1 MSSVNLNFLNDL
13 TSQYGATETLDE
25 FIKAEGPNITVDG
38 KPYDL
43 NMIRGLMADNGE
55 RNFTDEEII
64 TFMNK
69 GVSVDYDIDSAGDAV
84 LAGVGSG
91 GLGIL
96 GAPVDIVN
104 SITRGIEDVTRAGFN
119 KLASINA
126 PEGVDDPSSPNYDPD
141 FYLSRKPEDFI
152 FSSTKPFAGKES
164 IAEGLETTYALVG
177 SDFEYKLDKMEIP
190 EEYRYAYVMAE
201 IAAENAPIVF
211 GLPVVAATKA
221 GSSKPIHAFWDEI
234 IKDPKKFVITE
245 SAATSGGAG
254 LVGIAEAQQVEN
266 PYARMGIEFLGN
278 IIGGASANP
287 KSILETG
294 IKGALKLPIVGAVL
308 KGQSKSAARI
318 AAFQELKRSLNST
331 HKGLLKKADELDKEA
346 ANAETASEQ
355 EAFKAQADA
364 ARDEAKFYEL
374 SFVFNSMEKG
384 YRDIYRLAEGQD
396 IKPIDSEVFAG
407 NFANN
412 PAVVGM
418 QQYFSEKD
426 TSFAQDVVQNA
437 QDSIKY
443 MLSAA
448 EAMAR
453 GGNPEAAQA
462 MTNNAYQ
469 QAVNMVMIDAQDKAQ
484 KLLQGVRGN
493 IDQQTVIDASKQ
505 AQELISTAKDRWR
518 DMENYLWETIPND
531 LMVENNKFIDQIN
544 NIYSGPNRKLF
555 PEQSITGNSE
565 LDSVLERLR
574 NSSTI
579 SIGELKL
586 IRSQLL
592 ELSRNTGSGRG
603 GQADFRATSVLNELA
618 DAALKDITDSNIP
631 ENILTEFNLARVFSR
646 NLHDR
651 FSTGFNAELLNLTG
665 QASSDLRIE
674 PEMSLTTAYG
684 TGGIRANR
692 NLQDMQETASKTDTY
707 EAAMTAKMMDDAAVA
722 RGVSDDD
729 PIITP
734 APSSTSVV
742 RTEGPMPYTPP
753 NQTAFPFKPMP
764 ETSRMVIDEDGNVVP
779 DPRLDQTNPQFRDNR
794 PRTRTRNDIFPP
806 EGSETADTLNNMFG
820 FNRSNSPEVDP
831 PQDLSDAEINSQADE
846 IYGDGPPEE
855 VVGGEVAVADTPTP
869 FGPRMSEAQET
880 FLRNVV
886 YTKLLDSKT
895 VKTPE
900 GDTKTLLTL
909 SPEKVRQWKL
919 DNETLLSRFPDLA
932 TDIDLAIDARRVM
945 DRMDSELSAIAE
957 GNLSQNIND
966 IFTGNVN
973 RLNRLQELKQVASS
987 VANQGDNTPK
997 AALRNSIMD
1006 YVFRASERP
1015 SDPSIDYLE
1024 KGSPNFQAIAKNLLT
1039 PINDQGMTL
1048 LDALA
1053 YKDPNNPNDYAI
1065 LQPDEM
1071 AAVARFLQ
1079 EGINIENSLLIQ
1091 STPDDVIR
1099 PTSDLQTNLAR
1110 IVGANI
1116 GATFGDGGASLQTA
1130 QIVSGQFKKLV
1141 SSLPLANQNKAMQD
1155 LLKSPRILV
1164 GMYSRDPSV
1173 RLTSFQAYKESIIS
1187 RYNQSGA
1194 KGVAGK
1200 LAKDATMGTVNI
1212 VADGITNTPVSARLG
1227 SGTGEK
1233 DLPDDAVVQTE
1244 EMLSEEEEEE

>member
-13 TSQYGATETLDE
+13 SSQYGATDTLDE

-38 KPYDL
+38 ESYDL
-43 NMIRGLMADNGE
+43 NMIRGLMTEDGE
-55 RNFTDEEII
+55 RNFTDEDII

-69 GVSVDYDIDSAGDAV
+69 GVSVDYSIDSAGDAA

-91 GLGIL
+91 SLGVL

-104 SITRGIEDVTRAGFN
+104 SITRGIEDVTRAGVN

-126 PEGVDDPSSPNYDPD
+126 PEGVDDPNSPNYDPD
-141 FYLSRKPEDFI
+141 FYLSRNPEDFI

-221 GSSKPIHAFWDEI
+221 GSGKPVHAFWDEI
-234 IKDPKKFVITE
+234 IKDPKKFVMTE
-245 SAATSGGAG
+245 SAATSGGAAF
-254 LVGIAEAQQVEN
+254 VGIAEQQQVEN

-278 IIGGASANP
+278 LAGGASANP
-287 KSILETG
+287 KSIFETG
-294 IKGALKLPIVGAVL
+294 VKGALKLPIVGAVL
-308 KGQSKSAARI
+308 KGKSKSAARI

-331 HKGLLKKADELDKEA
+331 HKNLLKKSEELRQEA
-346 ANAETASEQ
+346 ANAQTASERD
-355 EAFKAQADA
+355 AFLQQADA
-364 ARDEAKFYEL
+364 AENEAGLYEL
-374 SFVFNSMEKG
+374 SFVFNTMEKG

-396 IKPIDSEVFAG
+396 IDPIDSEVFAG

-412 PAVVGM
+412 PAIVEL
-418 QQYFSEKD
+418 QKYFSNQD
-426 TSFAQDVVQNA
+426 SVFDAQVIQNA
-437 QDSIKY
+437 QESIAY

-453 GGNPEAAQA
+453 GGNPEAAQI

-493 IDQQTVIDASKQ
+493 VDQQSVIDASIQ
-505 AQELISTAKDRWR
+505 AQKLISEARQSWSG
-518 DMENYLWETIPND
+518 MEDYLWQTIPTD
-531 LMVENNKFIDQIN
+531 IMVENNKFIEEIRS
-544 NIYSGPNRKLF
+544 IYSGPDRVLF
-555 PEQSITGNSE
+555 SEQSVTGSGE
-565 LDSVLERLR
+565 LDAVLSRLG
-574 NSSTI
+574 NADTI
-579 SIGELKL
+579 SLGDLKL

-592 ELSRNTGSGRG
+592 QLARTSSSGLNP
-603 GQADFRATSVLNELA
+603 DFRASGIYSRLA
-618 DAALKDITDSNIP
+618 NSTLKDITESNIP
-631 ENILTEFNLARVFSR
+631 ENILAEFNLARAFSSR
-646 NLHDR
+646 LHER
-651 FSTGFNAELLNLTG
+651 FDTGFNAELLNLTG
-665 QASSDLRIE
+665 QATSDLAMT
-674 PEMSLTTAYG
+674 PEMSLTRAYG
-684 TGGIRANR
+684 GGGIQGKE
-692 NLQDMQETASKTDTY
+692 NLEDMQVAASETDTV

-722 RGVSDDD
+722 AGMEKGSGET
-729 PIITP
+729 IITP

-753 NQTAFPFKPMP
+753 NQTAYPFKPVP
-764 ETSRMVIDEDGNVVP
+764 ENRMTIDEDGNVVP
-779 DPRLDQTNPQFRDNR
+779 EPNQGQPRFRDND

-831 PQDLSDAEINSQADE
+831 PKDLSDAEINSQADE

-869 FGPRMSEAQET
+869 FGPAMSEAQET
-880 FLRNVV
+880 FLRNLV

-919 DNETLLSRFPDLA
+919 DNEALLSRFPDLA

-945 DRMDSELSAIAE
+945 DRMDSELSAVAE

-973 RLNRLQELKQVASS
+973 RLDRLQELKQVASS
-987 VANQGDNTPK
+987 VANQGDNAPK

-1006 YVFRASERP
+1006 YIFRISERP

-1053 YKDPNNPNDYAI
+1053 YKKPDNPNDYAI
-1065 LQPDEM
+1065 LQPDEI

-1079 EGINIENSLLIQ
+1079 EGINIENSLRPRA
-1091 STPDDVIR
+1091 TPEEVIT
-1099 PTSDLQTNLAR
+1099 PTGDLQTNLAR

-1116 GATFGDGGASLQTA
+1116 GATFGEGGASLQTA

-1141 SSLPLANQNKAMQD
+1141 SSLPLANQKKAMQD

-1164 GMYSRDPSV
+1164 GMYKRDPSV

-1187 RYNQSGA
+1187 RYNEAGV

-1200 LAKDATMGTVNI
+1200 LAKDATMGTVNVI
-1212 VADGITNTPVSARLG
+1212 ADGLTDTPVSARLG
-1227 SGTGEK
+1227 ATTGEK

-1244 EMLSEEEEEE
+1244 EMLSEEEEE

>member
-69 GVSVDYDIDSAGDAV
+69 GVSVDYDIDSAGDAA

-126 PEGVDDPSSPNYDPD
+126 PEGVDDPNSPNYDPD

-152 FSSTKPFAGKES
+152 FSSTTPFGGKES
-164 IAEGLETTYALVG
+164 IATGLETTYALVG

-221 GSSKPIHAFWDEI
+221 GSGKPIHAFWDEI
-234 IKDPKKFVITE
+234 IKDPKKFIITE

-254 LVGIAEAQQVEN
+254 LVGIAEQQQVEN

-294 IKGALKLPIVGAVL
+294 MKGALKLPIVGAVL

-318 AAFQELKRSLNST
+318 SAFQELKRSLNAT
-331 HKGLLKKADELDKEA
+331 HKGLLKKSKELKQEA
-346 ANAETASEQ
+346 ANAQTVSER
-355 EAFKAQADA
+355 EAFLKQAEA
-364 ARDEAKFYEL
+364 AENEAGLYEL

-396 IKPIDSEVFAG
+396 IKPIDSEIFAG

-412 PAVVGM
+412 PAVVEL
-418 QQYFSEKD
+418 QKYFSNQD
-426 TSFAQDVVQNA
+426 TLFDAQVIQNA

-453 GGNPEAAQA
+453 GGNPEAAQV

-493 IDQQTVIDASKQ
+493 IDQQAVIDASIQ
-505 AQELISTAKDRWR
+505 AQKIISEARQSWSG
-518 DMENYLWETIPND
+518 MEDYLWQTIPTD
-531 LMVENNKFIDQIN
+531 IMVENNKFIEEIRS
-544 NIYSGPNRKLF
+544 IYSGPDRVLF
-555 PEQSITGNSE
+555 SEQSVTGSGE
-565 LDSVLERLR
+565 LDAVLSRLG
-574 NSSTI
+574 NADTI
-579 SIGELKL
+579 SLGDLKL

-592 ELSRNTGSGRG
+592 QLARTSSSGLNP
-603 GQADFRATSVLNELA
+603 DFRASGIYSRLA
-618 DAALKDITDSNIP
+618 NSTLKDITNSNIP
-631 ENILTEFNLARVFSR
+631 ENILAEFNLARAFSSR
-646 NLHDR
+646 LHDR
-651 FSTGFNAELLNLTG
+651 FDTGFNAELLNLTG
-665 QASSDLRIE
+665 QATSDLAMT
-674 PEMSLTTAYG
+674 PEMSLTRAYG
-684 TGGIRANR
+684 GGGIQGKE
-692 NLQDMQETASKTDTY
+692 NLEDMQVAASETDKV
-707 EAAMTAKMMDDAAVA
+707 EAAMTAKKVEDDAVA

-779 DPRLDQTNPQFRDNR
+779 DPRLDQNNPQFRDNR

-820 FNRSNSPEVDP
+820 FNRENSPEVDP
-831 PQDLSDAEINSQADE
+831 PKDLSDAEINSQADE

-919 DNETLLSRFPDLA
+919 DNEALLSRFPDLA

-987 VANQGDNTPK
+987 VANQGDNAPK

-1006 YVFRASERP
+1006 YIFRISERP

-1079 EGINIENSLLIQ
+1079 EGINIENSLRPRA
-1091 STPDDVIR
+1091 TADDVIT

-1116 GATFGDGGASLQTA
+1116 GAMFGDGGASLQTA

-1141 SSLPLANQNKAMQD
+1141 SSLPLANQKKAMQD

-1164 GMYSRDPSV
+1164 GMYKRDPSV

-1194 KGVAGK
+1194 RGVAGK
-1200 LAKDATMGTVNI
+1200 LAKDATMGVANV

-1227 SGTGEK
+1227 STTVVDKG
-1233 DLPDDAVVQTE
+1233 LPDDAVVQTE
-1244 EMLSEEEEEE
+1244 EILSEEEEEE

>member
-38 KPYDL
+38 ESYDL
-43 NMIRGLMADNGE
+43 NAIRGLMTEDGK

-64 TFMNK
+64 QFMNM
-69 GVSVDYDIDSAGDAV
+69 GVSVDYDIDSAGDAA

-91 GLGIL
+91 GLNIL
-96 GAPVDIVN
+96 GAPVDMVN
-104 SITRGIEDVTRAGFN
+104 SITRGIETVARKGINLGF
-119 KLASINA
+119 
-126 PEGVDDPSSPNYDPD
+126 GTD
-141 FYLSRKPEDFI
+141 LSTEPEDML
-152 FSSTKPFAGKES
+152 FSSTKPFLGKES
-164 IAEGLETTYALVG
+164 ISEGLETTYALVG

-190 EEYRYAYVMAE
+190 EEYRYAYVAAE
-201 IAAENAPIVF
+201 IATENAPIVF
-211 GLPVVAATKA
+211 GLPVLATAKT
-221 GSSKPIHAFWDEI
+221 GSGSKNVHAFWEEI
-234 IKDPKKFVITE
+234 AKDPKKFIITE
-245 SAATSGGAG
+245 SAASSGGAAA
-254 LVGIAEAQQVEN
+254 VAIAEEAQIEN

-278 IIGGASANP
+278 LAGGSAANP
-287 KSILETG
+287 RSILDAT
-294 IKGALKLPIVGAVL
+294 ISTANKLPIVGAVL
-308 KGQSKSAARI
+308 KGKSKSAARI
-318 AAFQELKRSLNST
+318 SAFQELKRTINTT
-331 HKGLLKKADELDKEA
+331 HKNLLKKADELDKEA
-346 ANAETASEQ
+346 ANAQTTSEQ
-355 EAFKAQADA
+355 EAFRAQADA
-364 ARDEAKFYEL
+364 ARLEADSYKL
-374 SFVFNSMEKG
+374 DNVFSAMEKG

-396 IKPIDSEVFAG
+396 VKPIDSEVFAG

-412 PAVVGM
+412 PAIVEL
-418 QQYFSEKD
+418 QKYFSNQD
-426 TSFAQDVVQNA
+426 SLFAAEVQQNA

-448 EAMAR
+448 EAIAR
-453 GGNPEAAQA
+453 GGNREAAQV

-484 KLLQGVRGN
+484 KLLQGLKGN
-493 IDQQTVIDASKQ
+493 ADQEAVMAASIEAQ
-505 AQELISTAKDRWR
+505 AIISQAKDSWR
-518 DMENYLWETIPND
+518 NMESYLWETIPSD

-544 NIYSGPNRKLF
+544 NIYSGPDRKLF
-555 PEQSITGNSE
+555 AEQSITGNSE
-565 LDSVLERLR
+565 LDSVLQRLGTS
-574 NSSTI
+574 NTI
-579 SIGELKL
+579 SIGDLKL
-586 IRSQLL
+586 VRSQLL
-592 ELSRNTGSGRG
+592 ELSRNAGKGKG
-603 GQADFRATSVLNELA
+603 GQADFRSTSVLNELA
-618 DAALKDITDSNIP
+618 DAALMDITNSNIP
-631 ENILTEFNLARVFSR
+631 ENILAEFKLARNFSK

-651 FSTGFNAELLNLTG
+651 FSTGFNAELLGLTG
-665 QASSDLRIE
+665 QASGDLVIN
-674 PEMSLTTAYG
+674 PALSLTRAYS
-684 TGGIRANR
+684 GGGLDANV
-692 NLQDMQETASKTDTY
+692 NLGQMQEAASKTDTY
-707 EAAMTAKMMDDAAVA
+707 EAAMTAKKAEDDAVA
-722 RGVSDDD
+722 AGMESGE

-753 NQTAFPFKPMP
+753 NQTAFPFKPVP
-764 ETSRMVIDEDGNVVP
+764 ENRMTIDEDGNVVP
-779 DPRLDQTNPQFRDNR
+779 EPNQGQPRFRDND

-831 PQDLSDAEINSQADE
+831 PKDLSDAEINSQADE

-855 VVGGEVAVADTPTP
+855 VVGGEVAVADTPNP

-880 FLRNVV
+880 FLRNLV

-900 GDTKTLLTL
+900 GDTKTLQTL
-909 SPEKVRQWKL
+909 SPEKVQTWKL
-919 DNETLLSRFPDLA
+919 QNEALLKRFPDLA

-945 DRMDSELSAIAE
+945 DRMDSDLSAIAE

-966 IFTGNVN
+966 IFTGNVD
-973 RLNRLQELKQVASS
+973 RLSRLEELKQVASS
-987 VANQGDNTPK
+987 VSQQGNNAPL
-997 AALRNSIMD
+997 AALRNSVMD
-1006 YVFRASERP
+1006 FIFRASERP
-1015 SDPSIDYLE
+1015 SDPSLDYLE
-1024 KGSPNFQAIAKNLLT
+1024 QGSPNFQAVAKNLLT

-1053 YKDPNNPNDYAI
+1053 YKNPDNPNDYAI
-1065 LQPDEM
+1065 LQPDEV

-1079 EGINIENSLLIQ
+1079 EGINIETSLRPRA
-1091 STPDDVIR
+1091 TPEEVIT

-1116 GATFGDGGASLQTA
+1116 GATFGEGGASLQTA

-1141 SSLPLANQNKAMQD
+1141 SSLPLANQKKAMQD

-1187 RYNQSGA
+1187 RYNEAGA

-1200 LAKDATMGTVNI
+1200 LAKDASKGVINV
-1212 VADGITNTPVSARLG
+1212 VADGLTDTPVSARLG
-1227 SGTGEK
+1227 ATTGEK
-1233 DLPDDAVVQTE
+1233 GLPDDAVVQTE
-1244 EMLSEEEEEE
+1244 EMLSEEEEDTSDDPRSKRPKTVLRLTVNPQ